1 MPALSRAILWEYLG
15 HPDDETPERRRIL
28 YAIVALRLGLGL
40 LFLLRGW
47 GAVFATTPAG
57 FAARLGDP
65 AWWGLGDATVRDQ
78 TLFIL
83 GCTELMIGVFLIA
96 GVFTRVSAVTGA
108 VLLALAVVAGD
119 HVLFGPSGDPSAARA
134 SWQPYRDPVATGAAL
149 AALGGLL
156 PLILC
161 GSPFLSADRFL
172 DKVEEEERDRAPAV
186 LPGLATLAPLLVR
199 AGLAAGLL
207 WATAGIL
214 RATGGAGGGGRA
226 LDPLLAVLP
235 VAAPALG
242 GLLLAGWATRAAG
255 VLAGGLLTILVL
267 LIFGPGRAAGGD
279 ALWLG
284 LGPIAAGGALAVTG
298 GGRLSFDRRRAARR
312 EFAAAG
318 AGGNEPAAV
327 RESG

>member
-65 AWWGLGDATVRDQ
+65 AWWGLGGATVRDQ

-119 HVLFGPSGDPSAARA
+119 HLLFGPSGDPSAARA

-214 RATGGAGGGGRA
+214 RATGGGWRA
-226 LDPLLAVLP
+226 LAPGLAALA
-235 VAAPALG
+235 VAAPILG

-255 VLAGGLLTILVL
+255 VLAGGTLAGLVL
-267 LIFGPGRAAGGD
+267 LIFGPGRVGGGD

-298 GGRLSFDRRRAARR
+298 GGRLSLDRRRAARR
-312 EFAAAG
+312 ALAMTG
-318 AGGNEPAAV
+318 AGGNESAAV